1 MKRCL
6 VPDID
11 SNVDQEQMLRPT
23 PSSRRARAA
32 AAAAAQHAG
41 LLTVVET
48 LDKAV
53 LVELVMKLAERKDMR
68 ARVMRFLEDAAAS
81 GTGPALPDDMVA
93 AAFEEELG
101 AAVAQVHKEAE
112 ARCCGKAHLIDE
124 GSGTV
129 AVVARFVGERVVCVA
144 PGTLQLTMLLAA
156 RKAIGNFDL
165 EGASGGQ
172 SLLIYALP
180 ACRAASEHRAGLAR
194 KWKHSPALTACQV
207 CTSVRLAIPNLRRTP
222 LAPSASLDLNAYTSR
237 PPTSAG
243 KNYDVNI
250 LGSNTLTRMDG
261 MACACVAA
269 LAERRS
275 EAAVRALL
283 TDVAECF
290 TTDSLKRY
298 QDYGCFTRVKA
309 MGAGGCAAALIA

>member
-165 EGASGGQ
+165 EG
-172 SLLIYALP
+172 
-180 ACRAASEHRAGLAR
+180 
-194 KWKHSPALTACQV
+194 
-207 CTSVRLAIPNLRRTP
+207 
-222 LAPSASLDLNAYTSR
+222 
-237 PPTSAG
+237 